1 LVFRLSVIYE
11 EAWENEKN
19 RIYGNYYDYLAS
31 IIAAGIILPAQ
42 STVSND
48 EKYAVGGEITP
59 INETPFILNPYA
71 LAAIATVIV
80 VITASIALKKFP
92 IKIVIEKA

>member
-1 LVFRLSVIYE
+1 MRKRERMRKIGYMVI
-11 EAWENEKN
+11 
-19 RIYGNYYDYLAS
+19 IMIILAS

-71 LAAIATVIV
+71 LAAIATVIA

>member
-1 LVFRLSVIYE
+1 MVI
-11 EAWENEKN
+11 
-19 RIYGNYYDYLAS
+19 IMIILAS

-71 LAAIATVIV
+71 LAAIATVIA

>member
-1 LVFRLSVIYE
+1 MRKRERMRKIGYMVI
-11 EAWENEKN
+11 
-19 RIYGNYYDYLAS
+19 IMIILAS

-80 VITASIALKKFP
+80 VIAASIALKKFP
-92 IKIVIEKA
+92 VKIVIEKA

>member
-1 LVFRLSVIYE
+1 MRKRERMRKIGYMVI
-11 EAWENEKN
+11 
-19 RIYGNYYDYLAS
+19 ILAS

-71 LAAIATVIV
+71 LAAMATVIA
-80 VITASIALKKFP
+80 VIAASIALKKFP